1 MIFDSIPD
9 LVLALAMGILA
20 AAVILGLCRVYSA
33 TSAAERA
40 VVGDLV
46 YFASIGILMIIGV
59 QTESAIVQ
67 DAAMLAAFLGILAT
81 VALARILTRGER

>member
-1 MIFDSIPD
+1 MFDSIPD
-9 LVLALAMGILA
+9 LLLALAMAILA
-20 AAVILGLCRVYSA
+20 AAVVLGLYRVYSA

>member
-1 MIFDSIPD
+1 MSIDSVPD
-9 LVLALAMGILA
+9 LLLVLAMGILA
-20 AAVILGLCRVYSA
+20 GAVVLGLFRIYSA

-46 YFASIGILMIIGV
+46 YFAAIGILMIIGI
-59 QTESAIVQ
+59 QTGSAIIQ